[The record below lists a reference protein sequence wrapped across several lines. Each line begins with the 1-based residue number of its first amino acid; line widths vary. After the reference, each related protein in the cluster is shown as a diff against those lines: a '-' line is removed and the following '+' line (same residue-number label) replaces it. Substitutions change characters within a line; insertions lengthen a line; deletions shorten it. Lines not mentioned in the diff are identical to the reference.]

1 MSFRRLRIVYSA
13 PAREDIANI
22 LDYTELEWGPEQVK
36 QYRAQLRESIRRLAE
51 IPSLGRAREDL
62 APGLQVF
69 PVGSHLVCYLVR
81 DDNLLIARV
90 LHGRQDALSIDW
102 PASGQRIGESES

>member
-36 QYRAQLRESIRRLAE
+36 QYRAQLRESILRLAE
-51 IPSLGRAREDL
+51 IPSLGRVREDL
-62 APGLQVF
+62 SPGLRVF
-69 PVGSHLVCYLVR
+69 PVGSHLVCYLVT
-81 DDNLLIARV
+81 DDRLFIVRI
-90 LHGRQDALSIDW
+90 LHGRQNARAVDW
-102 PASGQRIGESES
+102 ASVGEGTR